1 MFVFEQELFEHIEKY
16 CSNAADFS
24 RDVLGTLV
32 GKVQTYKTNKTFI
45 DIEQPKDCKW
55 HKYMQED
62 EEVQKSEKDQKF
74 NIHAISDISELMDGL
89 TDEVL
94 EDIGILA
101 NKLRKVWKR
110 KGTVFIC
117 GNGGSAANAIH
128 IANDLHYG
136 TGACGN
142 GPAINGLRVEALP
155 SNAGV
160 MTCLANDI
168 GYERV
173 YSQQI
178 SVKGEP
184 RDMLIALSGSGNS
197 ANIIN
202 AIEAANIIGM
212 ESIAILAFGGEN
224 AREWLISQLL

>member
-1 MFVFEQELFEHIEKY
+1 
-16 CSNAADFS
+16 
-24 RDVLGTLV
+24 
-32 GKVQTYKTNKTFI
+32 
-45 DIEQPKDCKW
+45 
-55 HKYMQED
+55 MQED

-74 NIHAISDISELMDGL
+74 NIHAKSYISELMDGL

-160 MTCLANDI
+160 ITCLANDI
-168 GYERV
+168 GYERI

-212 ESIAILAFGGEN
+212 ESIAILAFGGGKCKGMADQSIIFETRDMQIAEDYQLIIGHLCMQWLSKN
-224 AREWLISQLL
+224 KIREDEE

>member
-1 MFVFEQELFEHIEKY
+1 
-16 CSNAADFS
+16 
-24 RDVLGTLV
+24 
-32 GKVQTYKTNKTFI
+32 
-45 DIEQPKDCKW
+45 
-55 HKYMQED
+55 MQED

-74 NIHAISDISELMDGL
+74 NIHAKSYISELMDGL

-212 ESIAILAFGGEN
+212 ESIAILAFGGGKCKGMADQSIIFETRDMQIAEDYQLIIGHLCMQWL
-224 AREWLISQLL
+224 ARTKSGMMKN